1 MAGVGV
7 AVPCGLGILIV
18 TWAGSLAGMSMVTWE
33 GGGRRGVMGGLAEVG
48 AAGAAGVQR
57 NVSSKPASSSS
68 ADCLHCAE
76 THIQYGR

>member
-33 GGGRRGVMGGLAEVG
+33 GGGKRGVMGGLAEAGG
-48 AAGAAGVQR
+48 ACGAGVHR
-57 NVSSKPASSSS
+57 NVSSKAAISCS
-68 ADCLHCAE
+68 ADCLHY
-76 THIQYGR
+76 TKN